1 MFSIT
6 TIASSTTMPVASTMP
21 KSVST
26 LIEKSNSLMNAN
38 VPISDTGMVIAGMI
52 VLRQFC
58 RNRNITRMTRP
69 IASSSV
75 HSTSMI
81 DSRTT
86 TTLSNATCHSRPGGK
101 FCLRRSI
108 SATTPLEHLD
118 RVGRRQQRNADALRL
133 EAEEA
138 QVRRIR
144 FGAELDAADVLD
156 AHQRAVLA
164 GLDDDVLELRRFRQA
179 AHRANADGVGLLGR
193 RRRIAERA
201 RGHLH
206 VLLAQRAQHVAA
218 VMLRPASL
226 VGSSH
231 SRIANLRSPNTITS
245 PTPGTRLIA
254 SRM

>member
-38 VPISDTGMVIAGMI
+38 VPISDTGIVIAGMI

-69 IASSSV
+69 IASTSV
-75 HSTSMI
+75 HSTSTI

-86 TTLSNATCHSRPGGK
+86 TTLSKATCHSRPGGK
-101 FCLRRSI
+101 FCFEAIHLRDH
-108 SATTPLEHLD
+108 ALEHLD
-118 RVGRRQQRNADALRL
+118 RVGRRQQRDAHALRL

-138 QVRRIR
+138 QVRRIG

-164 GLDDDVLELRRFRQA
+164 GLDDDVFELRRLRQA
-179 AHRANADGVGLLGR
+179 AHRAHADRVLPARPAPAHRRAR
-193 RRRIAERA
+193 RRPPARSARA
-201 RGHLH
+201 AR
-206 VLLAQRAQHVAA
+206 
-218 VMLRPASL
+218 
-226 VGSSH
+226 
-231 SRIANLRSPNTITS
+231 
-245 PTPGTRLIA
+245 
-254 SRM
+254 